1 MVAASRSSGSPGGP
15 VGQGE
20 HRARWRQVALAAGIA
35 AIFALILGSGIEGLG
50 DTDPYRHLEY
60 ARQLWR
66 SGFALRNHPFL
77 PLSLLADPGAD
88 LWWGFHLLLV
98 PFTLFGNLWG
108 GRLAGAAIAAA
119 TAGTSAYLLHRGG
132 QRRAAIFALLPLIAS
147 PVFAYRDHLA
157 RPAHL
162 TVALVAINLFA
173 GAAVVSPIAAGV
185 ASFLHSLIHMSSPL
199 SPVFALLGAVGA
211 SIGAWSG
218 RRFFRGEDALALPLK
233 PILWSVGGLAAG
245 LLLRPDRAAYPFVA
259 YQISTAALG
268 ATAAGRLPHAP
279 FELQAISAQMLA
291 RNGVALAAALALAI
305 ALGWKKERA
314 GSLGP
319 RCAALLASALAL
331 VLCSRTTRF
340 LDYLVPQL
348 SIAAAMFWP
357 REGVLASKPRL
368 RAGFALAGAL
378 LAVWFGRSNIVSAW
392 EIGNKYLDPP
402 GVFERMA
409 AVVRAQ
415 VPPGSILFTDDPF
428 MTEVLY
434 ASLPEYRYVV
444 AYDPAVLFTA
454 SPRLFWR
461 WHHAVSDGIA
471 CDERECPGERPS
483 PAAVAWAVQSFGSAW
498 AVTSAPLR
506 AFSMQTVLARGEPLF
521 QLAGFSPRRGS
532 GGLYLW
538 HLMAAA
544 QPAVPEPRALGR

>member
-1 MVAASRSSGSPGGP
+1 MLA
-15 VGQGE
+15 GE
-20 HRARWRQVALAAGIA
+20 VRERCKQVALAAGIA
-35 AIFALILGSGIEGLG
+35 SIFALASGSGIEGLG

-60 ARQLWR
+60 ARQLWK

-77 PLSLLADPGAD
+77 PFSLLADPGAD
-88 LWWGFHLLLV
+88 LWWGFHLVLV
-98 PFTLFGNLWG
+98 PFTAFGNLWG
-108 GRLAGAAIAAA
+108 GRLAGAAIAAFL
-119 TAGTSAYLLHRGG
+119 AGTSAYLIHRGG

-162 TVALVAINLFA
+162 TVALVAVNLFA
-173 GAAVVSPIAAGV
+173 GAALVSPIAAGA

-199 SPVFALLGAVGA
+199 SPVFAVLGALGA
-211 SIGAWSG
+211 WIGAWIG
-218 RRFFRGEDALALPLK
+218 RRFFQGKDPLALPLK
-233 PILWSVGGLAAG
+233 PIIWSVGGLAAG

-268 ATAAGRLPHAP
+268 ATGAGRLPHAP

-291 RNGVALAAALALAI
+291 RNVVALAAVLALAL

-314 GSLGP
+314 GSLGA
-319 RCAALLASALAL
+319 RFAALLASAVAL
-331 VLCSRTTRF
+331 VLCARSSRF

-357 REGVLASKPRL
+357 REGVLVSKPRL
-368 RAGFALAGAL
+368 RAGFALAGAIV
-378 LAVWFGRSNIVSAW
+378 AVWFGRLNIESAW
-392 EIGNKYLDPP
+392 EVGNRYLDPP
-402 GVFERMA
+402 GVFERIA
-409 AVVRAQ
+409 TVVRAQ

-434 ASLPEYRYVV
+434 ASLPEYQYVV

-461 WHHAVSDGIA
+461 WHHAVSEGIA
-471 CDERECPGERPS
+471 CDERECPGEMPS

-498 AVTSAPLR
+498 AITSAPVR
-506 AFSMQTVLARGEPLF
+506 AFSMQTVLARGAPLF
-521 QLAGFSPRRGS
+521 ELAGFAPRRGS

-538 HLMAAA
+538 HLKATA
-544 QPAVPEPRALGR
+544 QPSAPEPRAIGR